1 VVVLRFRRHG
11 RHLLFPVLMM
21 CVIASVSGFW
31 VGGLPEVWMNI
42 AAAGLVILLTLL
54 LGILPVLGWLA
65 HRTTVTTRRVI
76 VRQGLFVRRRAEVG
90 LSRVR
95 EVRSRRNLLQRLF
108 GSGDI
113 DLMFGT
119 EKVTLADSP
128 GVVVAVDALQELL
141 ERNYEQSVPAAPFSV
156 E

>member
-1 VVVLRFRRHG
+1 
-11 RHLLFPVLMM
+11 
-21 CVIASVSGFW
+21 
-31 VGGLPEVWMNI
+31 MNI